1 MAPGIGGPTCLEQLH
16 HGSDRKR
23 RRSSANRARYG
34 PGKRKLNVTPMT
46 PTRPNRSEYA
56 GLNRLAFALL
66 WIFIFCV
73 PWEEEVAIAGGVAM
87 SHFVGAASV
96 LVGVLAC
103 VASGRIRP
111 PGSLHYLL
119 AGLVVW
125 SALTYYW
132 SVAPDLTV
140 IRVTSYAQLLLM
152 VWLIWEFAPTEE
164 RQTSLLAAYVLGTYV
179 SALSTIYS
187 FVTGRGDNLGISE
200 GRYTAPGF
208 NENELGIILA
218 LGLVMSCYLLA
229 KNKGPRA
236 IWFIHVPTCVLAICL
251 TGSRGSFISAAI
263 ALLMF
268 PLSLGSF
275 SRAQKKFGALALVV
289 VLASGIAIVP
299 RATWDR
305 IGSIEGE
312 ISEGTLTKRTYIWAA
327 GMDVFR
333 EHPLLG
339 VGAGAFGAS
348 VYNKL
353 DVPYVAHNSYLSVLV
368 EMGLIGELLF
378 IALLAALVHAAM
390 VLPKL
395 ESRAWT
401 LLLVTWAVAVLSV
414 TWEHRKPTWFV
425 FGMLMA
431 QAAVLRDSRSVA
443 MKPVRGARGALR
455 YPAEGAGMPV

>member
-1 MAPGIGGPTCLEQLH
+1 
-16 HGSDRKR
+16 
-23 RRSSANRARYG
+23 
-34 PGKRKLNVTPMT
+34 MT
-46 PTRPNRSEYA
+46 QTGPNRFEYA
-56 GLNRLAFALL
+56 GMNRLAFALV

-87 SHFVGAASV
+87 SHFVGAAA
-96 LVGVLAC
+96 VLAGILAC
-103 VASGRIRP
+103 LSSGRIRK
-111 PGSLHYLL
+111 PGPLHFLL
-119 AGLVVW
+119 AGIVAW
-125 SALTYYW
+125 SALSYYW

-140 IRVTSYAQLLLM
+140 VRVTSYAQLLLM
-152 VWLIWEFAPTEE
+152 VWLIWEFAPTDE

-179 SALSTIYS
+179 SAVSTIYA
-187 FVTGRGDNLGISE
+187 FVTGRGDNLALSE

-218 LGLVMSCYLLA
+218 LGLVMSCYLLLR
-229 KNKGPRA
+229 NKGPRA
-236 IWFIHVPTCVLAICL
+236 IWFIHVPVCVIAICL
-251 TGSRGSFISAAI
+251 TGSRGSFIAAGI

-268 PLSLGSF
+268 PLSFGSF

-289 VLASGIAIVP
+289 VVASGMAIVP
-299 RATWDR
+299 AASWDR
-305 IGSIEGE
+305 IGSIQGE

-333 EHPLLG
+333 EHPLIG

-368 EMGLIGELLF
+368 EMGVIGELLF
-378 IALLAALVHAAM
+378 IALLGALVHAAIR
-390 VLPKL
+390 LPKL

-401 LLLVTWAVAVLSV
+401 LLLLTWAIAVLSV
-414 TWEHRKPTWFV
+414 TWEHRKPTWFL

-431 QAAVLRDSRSVA
+431 QAA
-443 MKPVRGARGALR
+443 ALR
-455 YPAEGAGMPV
+455 VVVMRVDGGRAALSYHTERAGLAV